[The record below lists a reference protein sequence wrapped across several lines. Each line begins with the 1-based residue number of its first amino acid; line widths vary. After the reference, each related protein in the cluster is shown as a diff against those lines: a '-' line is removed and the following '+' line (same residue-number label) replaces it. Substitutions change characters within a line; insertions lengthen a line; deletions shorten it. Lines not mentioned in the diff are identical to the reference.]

1 MLAMTKRIMI
11 ADDNAAIRRALRTV
25 LENKGDWKVDCEAVN
40 GRDAVDKAQRLH
52 PDLIVLD
59 LSMPVMNGLQAARLL
74 HSLMPSVPLI
84 LCSLHI
90 DDILQNHAAAFGI
103 QAVVS
108 KGQNM
113 QALVKKAEELLHA
126 A

>member
-1 MLAMTKRIMI
+1 MTKRIMVV
-11 ADDNAAIRRALRTV
+11 DDNAAVRRALRTL
-25 LENKGDWKVDCEAVN
+25 LENQKDWKVYGEAIN
-40 GRDAVDKAQRLH
+40 GRDAVEQAQRLH

-59 LSMPVMNGLQAARLL
+59 LSMPVMNGLQAGRLL
-74 HSLMPSVPLI
+74 HSLMPNVPVI

-90 DDILQNHAAAFGI
+90 DDILQNQAAALGI

-108 KGQNM
+108 KAQNM
-113 QALVKKAEELLHA
+113 QVLVKKAEELLRA

>member
-1 MLAMTKRIMI
+1 MTKRIMVV
-11 ADDNAAIRRALRTV
+11 DDNAAVRRALRTL
-25 LENKGDWKVDCEAVN
+25 LENQDDWKVDGEAIN

-59 LSMPVMNGLQAARLL
+59 LSMPVMNGLQAARVL
-74 HSLMPSVPLI
+74 HSLMPRVPVI

-90 DDILQNHAAAFGI
+90 DDVLQNQAAAFGI

-108 KGQNM
+108 KAQNM
-113 QALVKKAEELLHA
+113 QVLVEKAEELLRA